1 MLNTDIQTQET
12 VTEPYVTNLDEMIS
26 IQPHSIVSKIIA
38 HKSAGTVTMFAF
50 DEGQGISEQT
60 LPFDSVLFVTSGKME
75 VIIDGGKS
83 HYVGEEMMI
92 HIPADTP
99 HVVNAIKSSKIF
111 SILIQADEA
120 T

>member
-12 VTEPYVTNLDEMIS
+12 VMEPYVTNLDEMIG

-60 LPFDSVLFVTSGKME
+60 LPFDSVIFVTSGKME
-75 VIIDGGKS
+75 VTIDGGIPR
-83 HYVGEEMMI
+83 YVGEETMI
-92 HIPADTP
+92 HIPAGTP
-99 HVVNAIKSSKIF
+99 HVVNAIKPSKMF
-111 SILIQADEA
+111 SILIRADEA
-120 T
+120 A